1 MNDIKKALSKIKD
14 KIKIDS
20 KTIEATLNIPISLSK
35 LFELKDKVDIA
46 NVDVDVIDN
55 TVQVF
60 IETKD
65 NEQAKILAQ
74 FLTEFI
80 EKYLKDW
87 L

>member
-1 MNDIKKALSKIKD
+1 MNDIKKALFKIKD

-20 KTIEATLNIPISLSK
+20 KPIEATLNIPISLSK

-65 NEQAKILAQ
+65 NEQARILAQ